1 MTSSNSLNKSKED
14 WETFILKTF
23 RIPIPNVIIGVDSK
37 QNRDRGLF
45 IEDFIIDKGI
55 EKYLIIDDDIK
66 DIQPY
71 HKSENILHINK
82 EYGITIIDMLKI
94 QNYFEN

>member
-1 MTSSNSLNKSKED
+1 M
-14 WETFILKTF
+14 
-23 RIPIPNVIIGVDSK
+23 
-37 QNRDRGLF
+37 F
-45 IEDFIIDKGI
+45 IEDFVIDNNI
-55 EKYLIIDDDIK
+55 EKFLIIDDDVR

-94 QNYFEN
+94 KNYFED